1 MKVVYCD
8 RCKDISI
15 RSRLERDACGTC
27 GRVARI
33 IPYSRPWQSYASSAI
48 LLATAALLIVL
59 PISDLGT
66 RLAIL
71 GVAVVIALLFS
82 SWALAAIRTRV
93 RRSVAGRDA
102 GHREAKS

>member
-15 RSRLERDACGTC
+15 RSRLERDACSRC
-27 GRVARI
+27 GGVAQI
-33 IPYSRPWQSYASSAI
+33 VPYSRPWQSYASSAI

-59 PISDLGT
+59 PIPDLGT

-71 GVAVVIALLFS
+71 GVAVVVALVLS
-82 SWALAAIRTRV
+82 SWAIAAIRTRV
-93 RRSVAGRDA
+93 LRSVAGRDA